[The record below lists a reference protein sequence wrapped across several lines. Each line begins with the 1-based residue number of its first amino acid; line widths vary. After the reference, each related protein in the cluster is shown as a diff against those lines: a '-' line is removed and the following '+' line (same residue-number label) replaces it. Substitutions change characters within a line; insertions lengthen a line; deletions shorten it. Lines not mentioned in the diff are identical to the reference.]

1 MAEARSCAMLLSR
14 KPLSAIHQQAAAHAE
29 MDDGVKFGLF
39 DLLMIGIGGTVGTGV
54 FVLTGDV
61 LPIAGPSAVVSWM
74 IAGFACLL
82 SAAAYMELASRIPA
96 SGSCYIFSYHA
107 LGELAGVIGAVCLT
121 LEYGVSAAGVAR
133 SWSGELAKLLGTES
147 AMQIWYSDAPDSDS
161 DAYFDWGAGL
171 IMALCVGITCAGVNT
186 GKIVANVFTVAKL
199 LVVLTLIIFGFACT
213 SENIVASPKAF
224 APAGFAGIMK
234 GASALFFGFV
244 GFDEVCCLA
253 GQAKNP
259 ARTMPKALA
268 GTLFGAAIIS
278 SIAQISLAGAMPTPY
293 EEASWSIAFDAK
305 GWEFGSKLASVGET
319 VLLPLVVF
327 IAFLPQPELM
337 GAMAAEGLFPPVFAR
352 RSSTGVYFWG
362 SLLSGL
368 LMVLLAAFMP
378 FSTLWNMVNIGVLM
392 SFNLTNSSLIMVRYR
407 SGCEGSGKIAGAL
420 VGTLWLFAAVTSY
433 TFWKGL
439 YEPSSSGGEV
449 SMTACIVSAVGLAA
463 TVATMI
469 AIKLIMKD
477 EIETELSGEKEFF
490 KCPAVPFIP
499 GTAILVNFLMMATM
513 SWKDHFYTAMLMI
526 VFVAVYAAYRL
537 ASSRIAQEK
546 TSQST
551 KDCV

>member
-1 MAEARSCAMLLSR
+1 MLLSR
-14 KPLSAIHQQAAAHAE
+14 KPLTAIQQHAAADAE
-29 MDDGVKFGLF
+29 MDDGMKFGLF

-54 FVLTGDV
+54 FVLVGDV
-61 LPIAGPSAVVSWM
+61 LPIAGPFAIISWM
-74 IAGFACLL
+74 IAGLACFL
-82 SAAAYMELASRIPA
+82 SALAYMELASRIPT
-96 SGSCYIFSYHA
+96 SGSCFIFSYHA

-133 SWSGELAKLLGTES
+133 SWSSELAQLLGTEATS
-147 AMQIWYSDAPDSDS
+147 AMQIWYSDDTDS
-161 DAYFDWGAGL
+161 DAYADWVAGL
-171 IMALCVGITCAGVNT
+171 IMAVAVGITSAGVNT
-186 GKIVANVFTVAKL
+186 GKIIANVFTIAKL
-199 LVVLTLIIFGFACT
+199 AVVLVLIVMGFACW
-213 SENIVASPKAF
+213 SENVVASPKVF

-268 GTLFGAAIIS
+268 GTLFGAAAIS
-278 SIAQISLAGAMPTPY
+278 CIAQLALAAAMPIPY

-305 GWEFGSKLASVGET
+305 GFNFGSKFASVGET

-327 IAFLPQPELM
+327 IAFLPQPELL
-337 GAMAAEGLFPPVFAR
+337 GAMATDGLFPPVFAR

-362 SLLSGL
+362 TLISGAF
-368 LMVLLAAFMP
+368 MVLLAVFMP
-378 FSTLWNMVNIGVLM
+378 FDSLWNMVNIGVLM

-407 SGCEGSGKIAGAL
+407 SGSKGSGKVAGSLIGA
-420 VGTLWLFAAVTSY
+420 LWLFAAVTSY

-439 YEPSSSGGEV
+439 YEPSSAGGDV
-449 SMTACIVSAVGLAA
+449 SITAGIVSALGLAA

-469 AIKLIMKD
+469 ALQFKMIMKD
-477 EIETELSGEKEFF
+477 EVGTELSENKEVF

-513 SWKDHFYTAMLMI
+513 SWKDHIYTAILMI
-526 VFVAVYAAYRL
+526 VFVVVYIAYRL
-537 ASSRIAQEK
+537 AGGRAAAPEDKI
-546 TSQST
+546 QST
-551 KDCV
+551 KDNV